1 MRGHLFLSLAGFLA
15 VGAALPATA
24 AEKGAAPP
32 QAYQDLVH
40 CKSIADSAE
49 RLACYDAQVG
59 KLEQAAASGDVVV
72 TDRAAVREAKRGLF
86 GFRMPTLGIFGGG
99 DQDKEELSSIEGT
112 VSLARQFGY
121 GYWQV
126 TLADGSVWEQVDT
139 ERLVFDPV
147 KDSKIKIY
155 RGALGTFRM
164 NIDGQRAIK
173 VRRVE

>member
-1 MRGHLFLSLAGFLA
+1 MRAHLLLSLAGFLGIGIA
-15 VGAALPATA
+15 FPALAG
-24 AEKGAAPP
+24 EKGTTPP
-32 QAYQDLVH
+32 QAYQDLVQ
-40 CKSIADSAE
+40 CKSIADGPQ
-49 RLACYDAQVG
+49 RLACYDAQIG

-99 DQDKEELSSIEGT
+99 DQDKDELSSIEGS

-121 GYWQV
+121 GYWRM

-139 ERLVFDPV
+139 ERLVFDPA
-147 KDSKIKIY
+147 KGSKVKIY
-155 RGALGTFRM
+155 RGVLGTFRM

>member
-1 MRGHLFLSLAGFLA
+1 MHGHLFLLLAGLL
-15 VGAALPATA
+15 GICAALPAAA

-32 QAYQDLVH
+32 QAYQDLIR
-40 CKSIADSAE
+40 CKSIADTTE

-86 GFRMPTLGIFGGG
+86 GFRMPTLGIFGSG

-112 VSLARQFGY
+112 VSTARQFGH
-121 GYWQV
+121 GYWRV

-139 ERLVFDPV
+139 ERLVFDPT
-147 KDSKIKIY
+147 KGSKIKIY